1 MLSGGSL
8 ALNLPTL
15 GGLIARVLHIAVAAE
30 VHPDQAD
37 RDRAEQQ
44 HEAAGSDPG
53 QVERDAEQH
62 RQQEAAQAASAGQ
75 ALWLASRPFILSAA
89 ALLALWLAG
98 RQALRRCGWQR
109 LRLAALALWLLL
121 WLAAAAWLVASH
133 LNRTGRSAQPA
144 QTAQVLLVR
153 EIAPTSRGPGGAEV
167 YVQTGPGAPAL
178 RVLAEGRA
186 MSDFPQNSAVTLR
199 PWRGRW
205 WGRWATVERA
215 GEN

>member
-1 MLSGGSL
+1 MSAPAPAARQPAAPRTPEQDRAAWRTLIWTAAPVIATL
-8 ALNLPTL
+8 ALR
-15 GGLIARVLHIAVAAE
+15 ASLHGHAG
-30 VHPDQAD
+30 
-37 RDRAEQQ
+37 
-44 HEAAGSDPG
+44 EAMQGPHGALQPL
-53 QVERDAEQH
+53 R
-62 RQQEAAQAASAGQ
+62 EAAQAASAGQ
-75 ALWLASRPFILSAA
+75 ALWLAARPFILSAA
-89 ALLALWLAG
+89 ALLAFWLAG
-98 RQALRRCGWQR
+98 RLALRRCGWQR
-109 LRLAALALWLLL
+109 LRPAALALWLLL

-153 EIAPTSRGPGGAEV
+153 EIAPTSRGPG
-167 YVQTGPGAPAL
+167 APAL

>member
-1 MLSGGSL
+1 MSAPAPAAQQPAAPRTPEQDLASWRALIWTAAPVIATL
-8 ALNLPTL
+8 AL
-15 GGLIARVLHIAVAAE
+15 
-30 VHPDQAD
+30 
-37 RDRAEQQ
+37 RASLQG
-44 HEAAGSDPG
+44 HAGEAMQGPHGALQPL
-53 QVERDAEQH
+53 R
-62 RQQEAAQAASAGQ
+62 EAAQAASAGQ

-109 LRLAALALWLLL
+109 LRPAALALWLLL

-153 EIAPTSRGPGGAEV
+153 EIAPTSRDPGGAEV
-167 YVQTGPGAPAL
+167 YVQTGPGDPAL

-186 MSDFPQNSAVTLR
+186 MSDFPQNSVVTLR

>member
-1 MLSGGSL
+1 MSAPAPAAQQPAAPRTPEQDRAAWRALIWTAAPVIATL
-8 ALNLPTL
+8 AL
-15 GGLIARVLHIAVAAE
+15 
-30 VHPDQAD
+30 
-37 RDRAEQQ
+37 RASLQG
-44 HEAAGSDPG
+44 HAGEAMQGPHGALQPL
-53 QVERDAEQH
+53 R
-62 RQQEAAQAASAGQ
+62 EAAQAASAGQ

-133 LNRTGRSAQPA
+133 LTRTGRSAQPA

-167 YVQTGPGAPAL
+167 YGQTGPGAPAL
-178 RVLAEGRA
+178 RVRAEGRA

>member
-1 MLSGGSL
+1 MSAPAPAARQPAAPRTPEQDRAAWRALIWTAAPVIATL
-8 ALNLPTL
+8 ALR
-15 GGLIARVLHIAVAAE
+15 ASLHGHAG
-30 VHPDQAD
+30 
-37 RDRAEQQ
+37 
-44 HEAAGSDPG
+44 EAMQGPHGALQPL
-53 QVERDAEQH
+53 R
-62 RQQEAAQAASAGQ
+62 EAAQAASAGQ
-75 ALWLASRPFILSAA
+75 ALWLASRPLILSAA

-109 LRLAALALWLLL
+109 LRPAALALWLLL

-167 YVQTGPGAPAL
+167 YVQTGPSAPAL

-186 MSDFPQNSAVTLR
+186 MGEFPQTGADARR
-199 PWRGRW
+199 PWRGRG
-205 WGRWATVERA
+205 WGGWATVERA

>member
-1 MLSGGSL
+1 MQGPHG
-8 ALNLPTL
+8 ALQPL
-15 GGLIARVLHIAVAAE
+15 R
-30 VHPDQAD
+30 
-37 RDRAEQQ
+37 
-44 HEAAGSDPG
+44 
-53 QVERDAEQH
+53 
-62 RQQEAAQAASAGQ
+62 EAAQAASAGQ
-75 ALWLASRPFILSAA
+75 ALWLAARPFILSAA

-109 LRLAALALWLLL
+109 LRPAALALWLLL
-121 WLAAAAWLVASH
+121 WLAAAAWLVTSH

-144 QTAQVLLVR
+144 QIAQVLLVR
-153 EIAPTSRGPGGAEV
+153 EIAPSSRGPGGAEV

>member
-1 MLSGGSL
+1 MSAPAPAAQQPAAPRTPEQDRAAWRALIWTAAPVIATL
-8 ALNLPTL
+8 AL
-15 GGLIARVLHIAVAAE
+15 
-30 VHPDQAD
+30 
-37 RDRAEQQ
+37 RASLQG
-44 HEAAGSDPG
+44 HAGEAMQGPHGALQPL
-53 QVERDAEQH
+53 R
-62 RQQEAAQAASAGQ
+62 EAAQAASAGQ

-109 LRLAALALWLLL
+109 LRPAALALWLLL

-199 PWRGRW
+199 LWRGRW